1 MFRFTNNYPST
12 VWVML
17 EWHHAN
23 CPDGG
28 DWEKKG
34 WWQIEPGQSAVAFG
48 GDVNDL
54 NSSWYWF
61 AHAQDGAVWAGPFQ
75 EIVPDH
81 AFDWCTNTADTS
93 SRTIGMREVDVGDVD
108 NYTVN
113 LTPG

>member
-28 DWEKKG
+28 D
-34 WWQIEPGQSAVAFG
+34 
-48 GDVNDL
+48 DL